1 MTYQLPEKL
10 RKLEPYQ
17 PITGQFHVRLDAN
30 ESFIS
35 LPDAIRKEIGE
46 KVSQIDFNRY
56 PDPYATELCDKFSKY
71 YHVPSDLV
79 VASNGSDELLFLL
92 ATCFSNAGDKL
103 MMVKPDFSMYGI
115 YAELA
120 GMQVEVFEKDDTLQ
134 LNVDALIAAAKEK
147 QVQMLIFSNPCNPSS
162 LIESKAD
169 VLKIVEALE
178 DILVIVD
185 EAYMEF
191 ADDTSVLDMVTQ
203 YPNMIVLKT
212 LSKAFGLAAV
222 RLGFAVS
229 NENLIRA
236 LKAAKSPY
244 NVNTM
249 SQIVGSI
256 VLDHPEYIQ
265 DCIAKIKSSR
275 DDLYNGLQ
283 QLQQETNCIKSL
295 QNSKSNFIYME
306 VENAAEIFQMLRAQG
321 IAIRLMGNYLRIC
334 AGSETENMT
343 LLNALKICLKG
354 EYGCAVQK

>member
-10 RKLEPYQ
+10 RTLEPYQ
-17 PITGQFHVRLDAN
+17 PITGQFRVRLDAN

-35 LPDAIRKEIGE
+35 LPDTIRKEIGD

-56 PDPYATELCDKFSKY
+56 PDPYATELCEKFSAY
-71 YHVPSDLV
+71 FHVPSELV
-79 VASNGSDELLFLL
+79 VAANGSDELLFLL
-92 ATCFSNAGDKL
+92 TSCFSNAGDKL

-120 GMQVEVFEKDDTLQ
+120 GMQVEVFEKDEAMQ
-134 LNVDALIAAAKEK
+134 IGVDALIAAAKEK

-162 LIESKAD
+162 LLESRED

-178 DILVIVD
+178 DTLVIVD

-191 ADDTSVLDMVTQ
+191 ADDASVLDMVEA

-212 LSKAFGLAAV
+212 LSKAFGLAAM

-229 NENLIRA
+229 NSTLIHA

-249 SQIVGSI
+249 SQVAGCVIF
-256 VLDHPEYIQ
+256 DHPEYIN
-265 DCIAKIKSSR
+265 DCIARIRTSR
-275 DDLYNGLQ
+275 DRLYS
-283 QLQQETNCIKSL
+283 QLQEMQARQPKIKSL
-295 QNSKSNFIYME
+295 QNSKSNFVYME
-306 VENAAEIFQMLRAQG
+306 VDDAADAFQALKEQG
-321 IAIRLMGNYLRIC
+321 IAIRLMKNYLRIC
-334 AGSETENMT
+334 AGSEEENTAM
-343 LLNALKICLKG
+343 LEALEAWMKG
-354 EYGCAVQK
+354 V

>member
-10 RKLEPYQ
+10 RTLEPYQ

-35 LPDAIRKEIGE
+35 LPDDIRKEIGE

-56 PDPYATELCDKFSKY
+56 PDPYAVELCGKFADY
-71 YHVPSDLV
+71 FHVPSDLV
-79 VASNGSDELLFLL
+79 VAANGSDELLFLL
-92 ATCFSNAGDKL
+92 TACFSNAGDTL

-120 GMQVEVFEKDDTLQ
+120 GMQVEVLEKDDAMQ
-134 LNVDALIAAAKEK
+134 IGVDELIAAAKAK
-147 QVQMLIFSNPCNPSS
+147 QVQMLMFSNPCNPSS
-162 LIESKAD
+162 LIESRED

-178 DILVIVD
+178 DTLVIVD

-191 ADDTSVLDMVTQ
+191 ADGASVLDVVTK

-212 LSKAFGLAAV
+212 LSKAFGLAAA

-229 NENLIRA
+229 NATIINA

-249 SQIVGSI
+249 SQVVGSVI
-256 VLDHPEYIQ
+256 FDHPEYIN
-265 DCIAKIKSSR
+265 DCIEKIRVSRDSLYASMVELKARQPKIKSIA
-275 DDLYNGLQ
+275 N
-283 QLQQETNCIKSL
+283 T
-295 QNSKSNFIYME
+295 KSNFLYME
-306 VENAAEIFQMLRAQG
+306 VEDAAGAFQALREQG
-321 IAIRLMGNYLRIC
+321 IAIRLMKNYLRIC
-334 AGSETENMT
+334 AGSEAENAAM
-343 LLNALKICLKG
+343 LEALETYLKG
-354 EYGCAVQK
+354 A

>member
-10 RKLEPYQ
+10 RNLEPYQ
-17 PITGQFHVRLDAN
+17 PITGQYRVRLDAN

-46 KVSQIDFNRY
+46 KVSQIEFNRY
-56 PDPYATELCDKFSKY
+56 PDPYATELCNKFSNY
-71 YHVPSDLV
+71 YQVPPDLV

-92 ATCFSNAGDKL
+92 TSCFSNAGDKL
-103 MMVKPDFSMYGI
+103 MIVKPDFSMYGI

-120 GMQVEVFEKDDTLQ
+120 GIQVEVFEKDDALQ
-134 LNVDALIAAAKEK
+134 ISVEDLIAAAKEK

-162 LIESKAD
+162 LIESRED

-178 DILVIVD
+178 DTLVIVD

-191 ADDTSVLDMVTQ
+191 ADGASVLDAVTQ

-222 RLGFAVS
+222 RLGFAVA
-229 NENLIRA
+229 NEMIIRA

-249 SQIVGSI
+249 SQVVGSVI
-256 VLDHPEYIQ
+256 FAHPDYIAT
-265 DCIAKIKSSR
+265 CIAQIKESR
-275 DDLYNGLQ
+275 DQLYDSLF
-283 QLQQETNCIKSL
+283 QLKLRQPKIQSL
-295 QNSKSNFIYME
+295 QNSKSNFVYMKLE
-306 VENAAEIFQMLRAQG
+306 HAADAFQALQEQG
-321 IAIRLMGNYLRIC
+321 IAVRLMQNYLRIC
-334 AGSETENMT
+334 AGSESENAA
-343 LLNALKICLKG
+343 LLEALETYLKG
-354 EYGCAVQK
+354 A